1 MVGIRSAT
9 EILRAWSSEIR
20 WTGIKR
26 PYSAE
31 DVISLR
37 GTIQVEHTLA
47 RMGADRLWNLLR
59 TEPYVQ
65 TMAVVT
71 GNQAVQQVQAGI
83 KAITVSGWQISA
95 DANDADEMYPDE
107 GLYPVTSAPRL
118 VQRINN
124 ALRRADQISHLEGRD
139 EIYWLAPIKADGEA
153 GFGGPL
159 NVFELMKAMIGA
171 GAAAV
176 SFEDQ
181 LSSAK
186 KCGHLGGKV
195 IVPIAE
201 FIQKLIAARLAADVL
216 GVPTI
221 LIARTDA
228 RDAGL
233 ITTNVDKRDRPFLT
247 DERTAEGF
255 FRTKASLDAAISR
268 GLAFAP
274 FADLLWYETSEPNL
288 DEARTFAEA
297 IHARFPEKL
306 FYYNCSSSFNWRKLL
321 DDRAIAR
328 FQPDI
333 AEMGYKFLN
342 CSLGGFHSLNL
353 GMFDLARAYRETGM
367 SAYARLQQAEFEA
380 QRTGYRAVTH
390 QRFAGAGYFDK
401 VARTIAGDTLSTAAL
416 SGSTEE
422 SQFCDN
428 S

>member
-1 MVGIRSAT
+1 MVDIGSAS

-233 ITTNVDKRDRPFLT
+233 ITTNIDKRDRPFLT

-274 FADLLWYETSEPNL
+274 FADLLWYETAEPNL

-342 CSLGGFHSLNL
+342 CSLGGFHSLTWACL
-353 GMFDLARAYRETGM
+353 
-367 SAYARLQQAEFEA
+367 
-380 QRTGYRAVTH
+380 
-390 QRFAGAGYFDK
+390 
-401 VARTIAGDTLSTAAL
+401 I
-416 SGSTEE
+416 
-422 SQFCDN
+422 
-428 S
+428 